1 MPELIM
7 PEGVC
12 NGMAEVQFSEQNKQQ
27 KILNI
32 SASGFSIFFFS
43 TVTKLNNSKYC
54 IGTEYLVIDKIT
66 NKHLRNYS
74 NNEITNEL
82 RLFLCCICLYVAFKQ
97 SAK

>member
-1 MPELIM
+1 MPELII
-7 PEGVC
+7 PEGVF
-12 NGMAEVQFSEQNKQQ
+12 NGMAEVQYSEQNKQQ

-32 SASGFSIFFFS
+32 SASGFS
-43 TVTKLNNSKYC
+43 KLNNSKYC

-66 NKHLRNYS
+66 NKHLRNYY

-82 RLFLCCICLYVAFKQ
+82 RLILCCICLYVAFKQ

>member
-32 SASGFSIFFFS
+32 SSSGFSIFFS
-43 TVTKLNNSKYC
+43 VL
-54 IGTEYLVIDKIT
+54 
-66 NKHLRNYS
+66 
-74 NNEITNEL
+74 
-82 RLFLCCICLYVAFKQ
+82 
-97 SAK
+97 